1 MKKTLSFA
9 LLVLVFLATGISA
22 AKVPD
27 LQGNW
32 TGSWSGYDD
41 GKGYPNLSENG
52 SILFNIDEQKDR
64 LFAGNATIK
73 LKNETVASG
82 GFAGAIGLDNKTL
95 YITRFDKGDL
105 LGTMISNDEMELV
118 YLSDGKGGLVAID
131 KLYRIKA

>member
-1 MKKTLSFA
+1 MKKILSFA

-41 GKGYPNLSENG
+41 GKGYSNVSENG
-52 SILFNIDEQKDR
+52 SILFNFEEQKDR
-64 LFAGNATIK
+64 LFLGNLTIK
-73 LKNETVASG
+73 LENETFDS

-95 YITRFDKGDL
+95 YISQFDKGYS
-105 LGTMISNDEMELV
+105 LGTIISNDEMELI
-118 YLSDGKGGLVAID
+118 YLSDGKGGSVAID
-131 KLYRIKA
+131 RLYRIKA

>member
-1 MKKTLSFA
+1 MKKILCFA

-32 TGSWSGYDD
+32 TGSYSGYDN

-52 SILFNIDEQKDR
+52 SILFNIYEQKES
-64 LFAGNATIK
+64 LFAGNLTIT
-73 LKNETVASG
+73 LKNETEAA

-95 YITRFDKGDL
+95 YISQFDEGYS
-105 LGTMISNDEMELV
+105 LGTMSSNDEMKLV
-118 YLSDGKGGLVAID
+118 YLADGKGGWVAID
-131 KLYRIKA
+131 NLHRIKV

>member
-9 LLVLVFLATGISA
+9 LLVLVFLATGITA

-41 GKGYPNLSENG
+41 GKGYSNVSENG
-52 SILFNIDEQKDR
+52 SILFNFEEQKDR
-64 LFAGNATIK
+64 LFVGNLTIK
-73 LKNETVASG
+73 LKNETFAS

-95 YITRFDKGDL
+95 YISQFDKGYS
-105 LGTMISNDEMELV
+105 LGTIISNDEMELI
-118 YLSDGKGGLVAID
+118 YLSDGKGGSVAID
-131 KLYRIKA
+131 RLYRIKV

>member
-1 MKKTLSFA
+1 MKKILILA

-32 TGSWSGYDD
+32 TGSWSGYDN

-52 SILFNIDEQKDR
+52 SILFNFEEQKDR
-64 LFAGNATIK
+64 LFFGNITIK
-73 LKNETVASG
+73 LKNETEVA

-95 YITRFDKGDL
+95 YISQFDEGYS
-105 LGTMISNDEMELV
+105 LGTMISNDEMKLV
-118 YLSDGKGGLVAID
+118 FLSDGKGGWVAID
-131 KLYRIKA
+131 KLYRIKV

>member
-1 MKKTLSFA
+1 MKKILILA

-41 GKGYPNLSENG
+41 AKGYTNLSDG
-52 SILFNIDEQKDR
+52 SMFFNVTEQKDR
-64 LFAGNATIK
+64 LFAGNLTIK
-73 LKNETVASG
+73 QKNETTASG

-95 YITRFDKGDL
+95 FITRFDKGNSQ
-105 LGTMISNDEMELV
+105 GTIISNDEMELV
-118 YLSDGKGGLVAID
+118 YRSDGKGGLVSID
-131 KLYRIKA
+131 KLYRIKV

>member
-1 MKKTLSFA
+1 MKKILILA

-41 GKGYPNLSENG
+41 AKGYPNLSDG
-52 SILFNIDEQKDR
+52 SMFFNVTEQKDR
-64 LFAGNATIK
+64 LFAGNLTIK
-73 LKNETVASG
+73 QKNETTTASG

-95 YITRFDKGDL
+95 FITRFDKGNSQ
-105 LGTMISNDEMELV
+105 GTIISNDEMELV
-118 YLSDGKGGLVAID
+118 YRSDGKGGLVSID
-131 KLYRIKA
+131 KLYRIKV

>member
-1 MKKTLSFA
+1 MKKSLILA

-32 TGSWSGYDD
+32 TGSYSGYDN

-52 SILFNIDEQKDR
+52 SILYNIDEQKDR
-64 LFAGNATIK
+64 LFAGNATIM

-95 YITRFDKGDL
+95 YIARFDKGYL
-105 LGTMISNDEMELV
+105 LGTMISNDEMKLV

-131 KLYRIKA
+131 TLYRIKV

>member
-41 GKGYPNLSENG
+41 EMGYSNLSENG
-52 SILFNIDEQKDR
+52 SILFNFEEQKDR
-64 LFAGNATIK
+64 LFVGNLTIK
-73 LKNETVASG
+73 LKNETTASG

-95 YITRFDKGDL
+95 YITQFDTGYS
-105 LGTMISNDEMELV
+105 LGSIISNDEMELI
-118 YLSDGKGGLVAID
+118 YLSDGKGGSVAID
-131 KLYRIKA
+131 RLHRIKA

>member
-1 MKKTLSFA
+1 MKKILILA

-32 TGSWSGYDD
+32 TGSWSGYDN
-41 GKGYPNLSENG
+41 GRGYPSLSDG
-52 SILFNIDEQKDR
+52 SMFFNVTEQKDR
-64 LFAGNATIK
+64 LFAGNLTINQ
-73 LKNETVASG
+73 KNETTASG

-95 YITRFDKGDL
+95 FVTRFDKGHS
-105 LGTMISNDEMELV
+105 LGTMISNDEIELV
-118 YLSDGKGGLVAID
+118 YLSDGKGGRVAID